1 MRRFRSQQMIIT
13 VNGTSIKKIVMLA
26 ILGFMMMFTVVGLMT
41 SLKPEYRIT
50 SSSVNNVATYF
61 PGEAF
66 VHLLSFENHYFSQ
79 ALPEEKRKPK
89 YSSMLFEMMTSV
101 NLEDP
106 RSLLGSELPGF
117 SIFDSEIIVAGEGL
131 DYTNMPYESAPPL
144 EVMLAEREASVES
157 LGQAEKSSE
166 AKPVPPPKMTTN
178 GKKVVY
184 IYHTHTHESYLPA
197 LKGVTDLDSAF
208 HPTVNVT
215 KVGEKLA
222 EEMEKRGIGAE
233 VNTEDFIDQLVKKGM
248 KYYQAYDV
256 SRKTVEE
263 AMTKNRDLQ
272 YFIDIHRDTR
282 RRNDTTVTINGIDYA
297 RIVFII
303 GGNNAKYE
311 KNLQIAK
318 DLHELLQQKYPGLSK
333 GVIQKKGAG
342 TNGKFN
348 QDLSENAIL
357 IEFGGVDNTFEELF
371 RTASAVADVFSEYYW
386 QAEKVQSPSPK
397 QKQ

>member
-1 MRRFRSQQMIIT
+1 MMIT

-26 ILGFMMMFTVVGLMT
+26 ILGFMMMFTVVGVMT

-50 SSSVNNVATYF
+50 SSSVNNVATHF

-66 VHLLSFENHYFSQ
+66 VHLFSFENHYFSQ
-79 ALPEEKRKPK
+79 VLPVEKRKPK
-89 YSSMLFEMMTSV
+89 YSSMMFEMMTSV

-166 AKPVPPPKMTTN
+166 EKPVPPPKMTTN

-197 LKGVTDLDSAF
+197 LKGVTDLDAAF

-233 VNTEDFIDQLVKKGM
+233 VNTEDFIDKLVKNGM

-282 RRNDTTVTINGIDYA
+282 RRNDTTVTINGRNYA

-386 QAEKVQSPSPK
+386 QAEKVQSPASG
-397 QKQ
+397 QKK

>member
-1 MRRFRSQQMIIT
+1 MRAFRSQQMIVT
-13 VNGTSIKKIVMLA
+13 VNGTSVKKIVVLA

-50 SSSVNNVATYF
+50 SSSVNNVTTHF

-79 ALPEEKRKPK
+79 GLPEEKRKPK
-89 YSSMLFEMMTSV
+89 YSSMLFEMATSI
-101 NLEDP
+101 NPEDP

-117 SIFDSEIIVAGEGL
+117 SIYDSEIIVAGEGT

-144 EVMLAEREASVES
+144 EVMLAEREASVEN
-157 LGQAEKSSE
+157 LEQADKSSE
-166 AKPVPPPKMTTN
+166 AKPVPPPKMTTG

-197 LKGVTDLDSAF
+197 LKGATDLDSAF

-222 EEMEKRGIGAE
+222 EEMEKRGIGVE
-233 VNTEDFIDQLVKKGM
+233 VNTEDFIEKLVKNGM
-248 KYYQAYDV
+248 KYYQAYDM
-256 SRKTVEE
+256 SRKTVAE
-263 AMTKNRDLQ
+263 AMATNRDLQ

-282 RRNDTTVTINGIDYA
+282 RKNDTTVTINGSNYA
-297 RIVFII
+297 RVVFVI
-303 GGNNAKYE
+303 GGENVKYK
-311 KNLQIAK
+311 KNLQLVTE
-318 DLHELLQQKYPGLSK
+318 LHRLLEKKYPGLSR
-333 GVIQKKGAG
+333 GVIQKKGNG

-386 QAEKVQSPSPK
+386 QAEKVQAPTPV

>member
-26 ILGFMMMFTVVGLMT
+26 ILGFMMMFTVVGVMT

-50 SSSVNNVATYF
+50 SSSVNNVATHF

-79 ALPEEKRKPK
+79 TLPEEKRKPK
-89 YSSMLFEMMTSV
+89 YSSMMFEMMTSV

-157 LGQAEKSSE
+157 LGQAEKSSD

-197 LKGVTDLDSAF
+197 LKGVTDLSSAF

-233 VNTEDFIDQLVKKGM
+233 VNTEDFIDKLVKNGM

-263 AMTKNRDLQ
+263 AMAKNRDLQ

-282 RRNDTTVTINGIDYA
+282 RRNDTTVTINGSDYA